1 MTGSAMSRTF
11 FGLTALAV
19 AAALVGCSHPTAP
32 APPASQ
38 TVGGLTITLT
48 ASPPPHT
55 GDNTFV
61 VTLRDAATQAP
72 VGSANVTATPEML
85 SPRLPGTPTSGR
97 SQGNGVYNVP
107 IRLGVATSYSI
118 ALHVERTGQPP
129 ADVSFPV
136 EAAQ

>member
-1 MTGSAMSRTF
+1 MSRTCF
-11 FGLTALAV
+11 PLIVLGVVVT
-19 AAALVGCSHPTAP
+19 LVGCSHPAAP
-32 APPASQ
+32 AAPASQ
-38 TVGGLTITLT
+38 TVGGLSITLS

-55 GDNTFV
+55 GDNTLV

-72 VGSANVTATPEML
+72 IGNANVTATPEML

-107 IRLGVATSYSI
+107 IRLGVATNYNV

>member
-1 MTGSAMSRTF
+1 MTGSAMSRTR
-11 FGLTALAV
+11 LRLIALGVAV
-19 AAALVGCSHPTAP
+19 TLAGCSRPSAP
-32 APPASQ
+32 AAPASQ

-61 VTLRDAATQAP
+61 VTIRDAATQAP
-72 VGSANVTATPEML
+72 VGNANVTATPEML

-107 IRLGVATSYSI
+107 VRLGVATNYNV
-118 ALHVERTGQPP
+118 ALHVERTGQPA
-129 ADVSFPV
+129 ADVSFPI
-136 EAAQ
+136 EAAE